1 MGLFSSCA
9 EQFREIRGSENRGN
23 AFLGTGLAT
32 STTTKRTEKTKGERV
47 MPQQTIIPGEQA
59 ASEIA
64 AENDPKPNPIE
75 TKIEKVESNPT
86 SVSQGQKSSVS
97 IKGKKGQF
105 HSLKKTKLLKP
116 AKILKKALAQKGNEI
131 NKNLYELGFAGI
143 LSSIIGGPLLIGAL
157 IGEGNLIIIVL
168 GVFFLLSLISSI
180 WLYAKPT
187 LEDDDVLK
195 KTAIVI
201 AALSVLIGLM
211 ILLALIAG
219 GNLFYTQ

>member
-1 MGLFSSCA
+1 M
-9 EQFREIRGSENRGN
+9 E
-23 AFLGTGLAT
+23 
-32 STTTKRTEKTKGERV
+32 RT
-47 MPQQTIIPGEQA
+47 
-59 ASEIA
+59 
-64 AENDPKPNPIE
+64 PNPSSVGP
-75 TKIEKVESNPT
+75 KIEKVESNPT
-86 SVSQGQKSSVS
+86 SEIQGQKSNVSV
-97 IKGKKGQF
+97 KVKKDKI
-105 HSLKKTKLLKP
+105 HSLKKMQFLKP
-116 AKILKKALAQKGNEI
+116 AKFLKKALAQKGNEI

-201 AALSVLIGLM
+201 AALSVLIGLI